1 MCDWWEFGFGYAAL
15 RGAAT
20 LKARALKEVWNI
32 AAVTPLERGVPL
44 GICGK
49 GGHNTNN
56 SNTSTSDSG
65 EIVNVDNFL
74 GICSQEL
81 LARGTELLKR
91 TRKGCYTNF
100 WFTAPNQLKCVNHDM

>member
-1 MCDWWEFGFGYAAL
+1 MFALAINDVSFPLSHAAL

-32 AAVTPLERGVPL
+32 AAVTPLERGIGI

-49 GGHNTNN
+49 GPNSN

-65 EIVNVDNFL
+65 EIIYGENFL
-74 GICSQEL
+74 GVCSQEL

-91 TRKGCYTNF
+91 TRKGSNIKT
-100 WFTAPNQLKCVNHDM
+100 WS